1 MRDTFGI
8 RGLKQTPPLQPWTLT
23 TTTARSG
30 VAAAGAGVTAP
41 GTRAAHRIHGI
52 GRSPP
57 GQSPPTRLLQSK
69 VDVGKNTIGTAY
81 VEADNDMETAVG
93 KTIGG
98 TPGTTRPRAR
108 AKATSVLI
116 WRHTATHHHPGAGMG
131 MPSITAGK
139 TMRPSKL
146 NPLISCTAGD
156 KHGCI
161 PAYAKTIM
169 RMHSCR
175 SRSSANIFCDSR

>member
-69 VDVGKNTIGTAY
+69 VDVGKNTIGAAY
-81 VEADNDMETAVG
+81 VEADNDMETAVA
-93 KTIGG
+93 KTQRI
-98 TPGTTRPRAR
+98 TKDSTT
-108 AKATSVLI
+108 LN
-116 WRHTATHHHPGAGMG
+116 PGAKVRSKLSLRRTVSH
-131 MPSITAGK
+131 PPEAAKLSTTARK
-139 TMRPSKL
+139 TMK
-146 NPLISCTAGD
+146 NGEPLSRVGEFSDDCFVY
-156 KHGCI
+156 GCKSRS
-161 PAYAKTIM
+161 AYALLPFAVVRK
-169 RMHSCR
+169 H
-175 SRSSANIFCDSR
+175 NL